1 MQEMQDNVTEPVL
14 TDAESEPETMA
25 PEAEPEAVKSKRN
38 PWIIAG
44 VMVAVLAVAG
54 AGVGLFLALKPPADV
69 TVVATVGLMQEIS
82 DNKYGTD
89 NYLAMSDDK
98 CVGLGG
104 YDDLSAGAG
113 VTVYGASGQ
122 IIGVGSLDEG
132 IDIGDMCLFSSEI
145 TVPGGEAFYS
155 MEVTHRGELRASA
168 SEINTDTNRLAITGT
183 IG

>member
-1 MQEMQDNVTEPVL
+1 MQENVTEPVAML
-14 TDAESEPETMA
+14 EPEQVEPETIA
-25 PEAEPEAVKSKRN
+25 PEVEPEPVKSKRK

-44 VMVAVLAVAG
+44 AVVAVLAVIG

-89 NYLAMSDDK
+89 NYLAVSDES
-98 CVGLGG
+98 CFGLGG

-113 VTVYGASGQ
+113 VTVYGAAGQ
-122 IIGVGSLDEG
+122 VVGVGSLDKG
-132 IDIGDMCLFSSEI
+132 IDIGDMCMFSSEI
-145 TVPGGEAFYS
+145 VVPGGEAFYS

-168 SEINTDTNRLAITGT
+168 SEINPDTHRLSIVGT